1 VGRRSLSGWLPI
13 LALVTAGCGS
23 GQPGASPG
31 SSVSGATGA
40 APTSPS
46 DPGGLAGRSHRP
58 SAAAQPTSK
67 PLVSVKGSGFE
78 DSRSFKLGAG
88 TYVVHWKIS
97 SSNSAGCAAIGAL
110 RTPDGKVSVEV
121 ANTTLAGKGSQ
132 AGQQVATKMK
142 AATYVIT
149 FATTCSWTA
158 AIYRR

>member
-1 VGRRSLSGWLPI
+1 VGGRSLSGWLAI

-40 APTSPS
+40 APRSAS
-46 DPGGLAGRSHRP
+46 VPGGAGRSPRP
-58 SAAAQPTSK
+58 SASVQPTSK

-97 SSNSAGCAAIGAL
+97 SSNPAGCAAIGAL

-121 ANTTLAGKGSQ
+121 ANTTLTGKGSQ